1 MQHKI
6 FVPRRKVMQ
15 HQLHANIPP
24 PKYASGDPFLCTSQT
39 NGPGYFCS
47 WLQND
52 GNFVIYWY
60 PGDGTRQPA
69 FASATDRHDCPTG
82 ANNCQLIFQGDGNL
96 VIYINGQA
104 KWASN
109 TVGDIGD
116 ILYFSASNPPLAIM
130 HNNGDGNID
139 WPIVPHAVAD
149 PPDYPH
155 DYTSHE
161 ISGVSVVMIW
171 NDFRLCGGCIA
182 KTGRRCCGACKN
194 GIE

>member
-1 MQHKI
+1 MLSRQWLLPALLAAPAACQYPTSAT
-6 FVPRRKVMQ
+6 F
-15 HQLHANIPP
+15 QLNGLNV
-24 PKYASGDPFLCTSQT
+24 YASSDPFVCTSQT

-52 GNFVIYWY
+52 GNFVVYWY
-60 PGDGTRQPA
+60 PGDGTRFPA
-69 FASATDRHDCPTG
+69 FASATDRHNCPNG

-130 HNNGDGNID
+130 HNNGDGTID
-139 WPIVPHAVAD
+139 WPIVPHAVSD
-149 PPDYPH
+149 PPDGPY

-161 ISGVSVVMIW
+161 ISGVSIITCFKRSARGLQV
-171 NDFRLCGGCIA
+171 
-182 KTGRRCCGACKN
+182 RC
-194 GIE
+194 